1 MGWGEF
7 FALSSALVWALAV
20 ILFRRSGET
29 LPAFELNLFKNTFGL
44 LLMVP
49 TILLID
55 GLELPEYT
63 SIELFL
69 VFLSGVLGIAVAD
82 TWYLKALNTMGAS
95 RTGIVSSFFSPFV
108 IFLSAIFLG
117 ERLVSWQWLGFI
129 LVMSGVLL
137 VTWRSHRSAVDTT
150 DVKKGVMYGMGAV
163 FMMAVGVVMV
173 KDILETQSFLWTV
186 ELRIIG
192 GMFGLLVYLALS
204 RQWKNV
210 KFNFCQPQ
218 PWGTIILASF
228 LGAYFALILWL
239 LGYKLIDASVA
250 SVLNE
255 TNVAFIVF
263 LAWLMLGEQINRRKL
278 AGLGLTLGGVIIMM
292 TV

>member
-1 MGWGEF
+1 M
-7 FALSSALVWALAV
+7 
-20 ILFRRSGET
+20 
-29 LPAFELNLFKNTFGL
+29 
-44 LLMVP
+44 
-49 TILLID
+49 
-55 GLELPEYT
+55 
-63 SIELFL
+63 
-69 VFLSGVLGIAVAD
+69 
-82 TWYLKALNTMGAS
+82 
-95 RTGIVSSFFSPFV
+95 
-108 IFLSAIFLG
+108 
-117 ERLVSWQWLGFI
+117 
-129 LVMSGVLL
+129 
-137 VTWRSHRSAVDTT
+137 
-150 DVKKGVMYGMGAV
+150 
-163 FMMAVGVVMV
+163 
-173 KDILETQSFLWTV
+173 
-186 ELRIIG
+186 IG

-210 KFNFCQPQ
+210 KSNFSQPQ
-218 PWGTIILASF
+218 PWGTIIFASF